1 MEQTR
6 TPSLLARLFI
16 ALYLAFVA
24 SAVLYAV
31 YTHPVQMI
39 CGALATGVLVIS
51 IWCFGLWNH
60 NRQLLR
66 EPPSWWV
73 EQRAT
78 DRRLAAIQDAR
89 KTHSMWLDMIW
100 KRQSE
105 SL

>member
-6 TPSLLARLFI
+6 TPSSVARLFI
-16 ALYLAFVA
+16 ALYLAFVV
-24 SAVLYAV
+24 SVVLYAV

-39 CGALATGVLVIS
+39 CGALASGVLVIS

-73 EQRAT
+73 EQRET
-78 DRRLAAIQDAR
+78 DRHLAAIQDAQQIR
-89 KTHSMWLDMIW
+89 SKWLDM
-100 KRQSE
+100 KLKHK